1 MVLCAPAINL
11 LRHHLGQDAELHFLT
26 KAAFAPLLAPNP
38 KLSRIHSLKA
48 DLSETIREL
57 RAENF
62 DYVLDLHQSLRSLR
76 VLLAL
81 RKPFSVFDKLSFRRW
96 LFTRFRLRH
105 LLISHVCERYTEAAK
120 KCLQYLHI
128 PLQADFVAELDF
140 FLSEAA
146 EVRAEQLDF
155 PFEGSY
161 AVVLGATHATKK
173 WLPAYFLETINRLGL
188 PVVLL
193 GGKAERKEA
202 EEIIAGIK
210 VPFFDAVGGFDLQT
224 SAAMLSRT
232 RFVLTHD
239 TGFMH
244 IAAAFRKPVFA
255 LWGSTAPSLGFAP
268 YQTQH
273 IPLELAD
280 LACHPCSKMGT
291 ANCPQGHFNCMRQL
305 SPELVVS
312 ALQAYLN
319 KP

>member
-1 MVLCAPAINL
+1 MVLCAPAIHL
-11 LRHHLGQDAELHFLT
+11 LRHHLGQDAEIHFLT
-26 KAAFAPLLAPNP
+26 KAAFAPLLASNP
-38 KLSRIHSLKA
+38 KLSRIHSLQA
-48 DLSETIREL
+48 DFSQTIQEM
-57 RAENF
+57 RAEQF
-62 DYVLDLHQSLRSLR
+62 DYVIDLHQNLRSLR
-76 VLLAL
+76 ILLAL
-81 RKPFSVFDKLSFRRW
+81 RKPFSMFDKLSFRRW
-96 LFTRFRLRH
+96 LFTKLRFRNLA
-105 LLISHVCERYTEAAK
+105 IPHVCERYVEAAK
-120 KCLQYLHI
+120 KCLQYLYI
-128 PLQADFVAELDF
+128 PLRTDFVAELDF

-146 EVRAEQLDF
+146 VRRAGQIDF

-173 WLPAYFLETINRLGL
+173 WLPAYFVETINRIGL

-202 EEIIAGIK
+202 DEILSALK

-224 SAAMLSRT
+224 SAAILSRS

-244 IAAAFRKPVFA
+244 IAAAFRKPIFT

-268 YQTQH
+268 YRTQH
-273 IPLELAD
+273 ISLELQN

-291 ANCPQGHFNCMRQL
+291 ASCPQGHFNCMRQL
-305 SPELVVS
+305 SPDMVS
-312 ALQAYLN
+312 TALNAYLS